1 MGAVFQKRFKSGAGS
16 THLVD
21 SANHVSGTTGVLN
34 KNLVVVISK
43 IAKNIHIYTVTPTY
57 TLQII

>member
-21 SANHVSGTTGVLN
+21 SAKSRFSGTTGVLN

-43 IAKNIHIYTVTPTY
+43 LA
-57 TLQII
+57 